1 MVYTRK
7 ITAKTRALVLYYRKE
22 SGFSNRE
29 IARKCHIS
37 PSSVARIWRE
47 DQQPVAL
54 RSKQLKGNKGRPR
67 KVDARSVRKLIRC
80 LKKSRKE
87 NLNVTVKT
95 LVRESG
101 LMLQM
106 ASRHTLSR
114 RLNEKGYGFYQVCKK
129 GLVTERDKILHMKY
143 SRQMKRYMHQNKSF
157 WKDEVAFYLDGVS
170 FVFKHN
176 LLNSEIAPKARVWR
190 KMSEGLLVTGKGSK
204 EFSGGKRL
212 HVIVAIAYRKG
223 VVLKVPYEK
232 MNGNFFAEFI
242 GKHFNTCFAK
252 CGHKRTVDACFS
264 WIMTHHKRV
273 KQGEKQ
279 WKKSRLNFTRFQLDR
294 LT

>member
-29 IARKCHIS
+29 IARNCHIS

-47 DQQPVAL
+47 DQQPGAL
-54 RSKQLKGNKGRPR
+54 RSKQLKGKKGRPR

-87 NLNVTVKT
+87 NPNLTVKT

-101 LMLQM
+101 LTLQM
-106 ASRHTLSR
+106 ASRRTFSR
-114 RLNEKGYGFYQVCKK
+114 RLNEKGYGFYQVGNK
-129 GLVTERDKILHMKY
+129 GLVTERDKILRMKY
-143 SRQMKRYMHQNKSF
+143 SRQMKRYINRNKSF

-176 LLNSEIAPKARVWR
+176 PLNSAIAPKARVWR
-190 KMSEGLLVTGKGSK
+190 KCQKG
-204 EFSGGKRL
+204 
-212 HVIVAIAYRKG
+212 Y
-223 VVLKVPYEK
+223 
-232 MNGNFFAEFI
+232 
-242 GKHFNTCFAK
+242 
-252 CGHKRTVDACFS
+252 
-264 WIMTHHKRV
+264 W
-273 KQGEKQ
+273 
-279 WKKSRLNFTRFQLDR
+279 
-294 LT
+294 